1 MRIYYYLFC
10 ILACYN
16 VNAISYLLAQDT
28 PNDIKFATFIEGV
41 RFAFIDLN
49 EAEQKKV
56 DETESIFLEHFKNYL
71 KEIGFEKIAITS
83 TEKQSL
89 LNTVPSL
96 CDIAHISIQTNMS
109 KTYFTN
115 HAITYR
121 SCLKHEFK
129 FASTDTLYNDPYLLD
144 KIYTVW
150 QNMYNKK
157 RPYNKSSRLSLPKNM
172 TEWNEATLKQYYKAT
187 HDVIEGIYEKMLA
200 GTANKVSYRI
210 GVVKNEEAG
219 YDAIYMN
226 GATNKED
233 WQQGELVA
241 TIKPT
246 ETQNF
251 YQVIW
256 KNADKTTTVK
266 VYMAYDPKNMLHFTF
281 ADDRPPENY
290 FKLYPKKVFEGN
302 TMPVLATG
310 SGIAISTDGYIVTNN
325 HVVTGGSYFEVSAT
339 INGHLKKYSADLMV
353 RDEMTDLAVLK
364 ITDWNFEGLNTIPY
378 TFKSSIADI
387 GEPVFTLGFP
397 LSRTMGENI
406 KLTDGTISSK
416 TGYKNDVSTYQLTV
430 PVHPGNSG
438 GRLFDRDGNLIGI
451 IKAKHSKAESAT
463 YAIKS
468 RYVLNLIELLPERLI
483 LPTSNQVKGKDRTEQ
498 VKILQNTVFF
508 IKVM

>member
-1 MRIYYYLFC
+1 MRIYYYLLC
-10 ILACYN
+10 ILGCYIGN
-16 VNAISYLLAQDT
+16 TDLGLLAQ
-28 PNDIKFATFIEGV
+28 NDIKFATFIEGV
-41 RFAFIDLN
+41 KFATIELN
-49 EAEQKKV
+49 EVEQKKV
-56 DETESIFLEHFKNYL
+56 DETESIFLDHFKNYL

-83 TEKQSL
+83 TEKKQLFS
-89 LNTVPSL
+89 TTSSL
-96 CDIAHISIQTNMS
+96 CDIAHITIQTNMS

-121 SCLKHEFK
+121 SCLAHEFR
-129 FASTDTLYNDPYLLD
+129 FASNDTLYNDPYLLD

-150 QNMYNKK
+150 QKMYHKK
-157 RPYNKSSRLSLPKNM
+157 RIYKKSSRLSLPKNM
-172 TEWNEATLKQYYKAT
+172 TAWNEPTLKQYYKAT
-187 HDVIEGIYEKMLA
+187 HDMIEGIYEKMLA

-210 GVVKNEEAG
+210 GLVKNDTGG

-226 GATNKED
+226 GASNKED
-233 WQQGELVA
+233 WQQGELIA
-241 TIKPT
+241 SISPT

-251 YQVIW
+251 YQVDW
-256 KNADKTTTVK
+256 KNADKATITK

-290 FKLYPKKVFEGN
+290 FKLYPKKVSESQS
-302 TMPVLATG
+302 MPVIATG
-310 SGIAISTDGYIVTNN
+310 SGIAISQEGYIVTNN
-325 HVVTGGSYFEVSAT
+325 HVVDGGRFFEVSAT
-339 INGHLKKYSADLMV
+339 INGHLKKYSAELMV
-353 RDEMTDLAVLK
+353 RDKMTDLAVLK
-364 ITDWNFEGLNTIPY
+364 ITDWNFEGLTNIPY

-387 GEPVFTLGFP
+387 GEPAFTLGFP

-438 GRLFDRDGNLIGI
+438 GPLFDRHGNLIGI

-468 RYVLNLIELLPERLI
+468 RYVLNLIELLPERI
-483 LPTSNQVKGKDRTEQ
+483 VLPTNNNLKGKDRTEQ
-498 VKILQNTVFF
+498 VKTLTNVVFF

>member
-1 MRIYYYLFC
+1 MRIYYFLLC
-10 ILACYN
+10 IFACYIG
-16 VNAISYLLAQDT
+16 NAMPDLLAQHT
-28 PNDIKFATFIEGV
+28 QQKISFATFISGV
-41 RFAFIDLN
+41 KFASIELN

-56 DETESIFLEHFKNYL
+56 DETESIFLEHFKSYL
-71 KEIGFEKIAITS
+71 KEIGFQKIAIT
-83 TEKQSL
+83 TAEKQKL
-89 LNTVPSL
+89 LQTVPSL

-115 HAITYR
+115 HSIIYR
-121 SCLKHEFK
+121 SCLADEFK
-129 FASTDTLYNDPYLLD
+129 FASNDTLYNDPYLLD

-150 QNMYNKK
+150 QNMYNEKRTYHKK
-157 RPYNKSSRLSLPKNM
+157 NRLSLPKKM
-172 TEWNEATLKQYYKAT
+172 TDWNEPTLKQYYKAT

-210 GVVKNEEAG
+210 GVVKNDANG
-219 YDAIYMN
+219 YDAIYMS
-226 GATNKED
+226 GANNKED
-233 WQQGELVA
+233 WKQGELIA
-241 TIKPT
+241 SIEPT

-256 KNADKTTTVK
+256 KNADKTPAEK

-281 ADDRPPENY
+281 ADDRQPENY
-290 FKLYPKKVFEGN
+290 FKLYPKKVFESN
-302 TMPVLATG
+302 SMPVLATG
-310 SGIAISTDGYIVTNN
+310 SGIAISKEGYIVTNN
-325 HVVTGGSYFEVSAT
+325 HVVAGGNFFEVSAT
-339 INGHLKKYSADLMV
+339 INGHLKKYSADLMIS
-353 RDEMTDLAVLK
+353 DKMTDLAVLK
-364 ITDWNFEGLNTIPY
+364 ITDWNFEGLSNIPY
-378 TFKSSIADI
+378 AFKSSIADI
-387 GEPVFTLGFP
+387 GEPAFTLGFP

-438 GRLFDRDGNLIGI
+438 GPLFDRDGNLIGI

-468 RYVLNLIELLPERLI
+468 RYVLNLIELLPERVI
-483 LPTSNQVKGKDRTEQ
+483 LPTSNQLKGKDRTEQ
-498 VKILQNTVFF
+498 VKTLQNTVFF